1 MLCSQFLKYV
11 RSQDRACLSKTA
23 KVINAPNFLIV
34 YKVFE
39 VNRPR
44 EEVLRGE
51 LKLEEFGIEFS
62 HVIRGVAPPVY
73 RDPVEFFRKTY
84 FTEALKDLVVNVL
97 RRVAGFGGSSI
108 FVFDTGFGGGKTH
121 ALLSVYHLFKGKNT
135 ELKNRVKDVD
145 DVKQLLREAGIGEI
159 PDVNVVAI
167 DCKELDP
174 TNTPK
179 TLWGE
184 IARQMGRYDVLAYK
198 DQNFIAPTESEIAQV
213 LGSEKPAVIL
223 IDEIGEYFGRVLGAF
238 SNDYQIKFEQIRR
251 FFRSLES
258 AIVNPENSHV
268 LIVTLATE
276 APYHPAVASLLN
288 DIRDI
293 LGRHGRV
300 TLPIRGDE
308 IYHVVKKKLFEFI
321 DEKAAY
327 AVASK
332 FREYYQKNSDSFP
345 GKVIEGEGIKYSE
358 RIIKAYPFHPELID
372 ILYERVGTIPGFQKT
387 RGVFRLLAL
396 IIRDVWMNKP
406 ADAYLIMPKHVN
418 LSNSTILDELT
429 SRLDRSSLIT
439 VVRSDIESREGT
451 GKAQKYGDPLYLDVA
466 RSVFLYSLIGTQKQL
481 REVAA
486 TVKDI
491 ALSVATPD
499 LSDPG
504 YVAEVL
510 RELSHRLWYLYT
522 DDGTRYWFD
531 VEPNINKIIDE
542 TKNSIS
548 VTDAANRIRQE
559 LQVRLCR
566 EFSKNFKNSKC
577 IVWDDPSDDPELKI
591 VILDP
596 YKYYISDYRGGE
608 VEVPAG
614 VGEIFNRLKY
624 KNTVIFLL
632 PLRNRIDMAIE
643 DARYVIAC
651 EYLEKRGSFDKYK
664 SIINERR
671 GAFIAELITKLIDA
685 YQIVIYPHASGLRT
699 AIIRLQRSFTGKE
712 EDLAVLAR
720 SVRETLVNMGK
731 IVDNLSHEYLWDRY
745 FEEKDEF
752 KRNGEINIERVLEDF
767 KIDQRLPIV
776 SEDSVIRAIT
786 KLIED
791 GKIAYRSGDKFI
803 LNYESENLKDIKDV
817 VIHARNLSSN
827 YKDISDLL
835 REFELKVVKSGE
847 VRRGEENYVISLNKA
862 KELVMPYIER
872 LKEAVEKNQLSI
884 IETKVSEEVAMID
897 NDRVNEFG
905 EGVVEEINVNST
917 SAIYLRNVIRPI
929 LEFLN
934 VKVGFDARVNA
945 RIYHGEAFEVSV
957 SSTHPIK
964 ELDALS
970 TFLAD
975 IEEIYDILKK
985 RYGNVSCESS
995 LVISNLSKPVDRKT
1009 AELIKKYLESVRSN
1023 AKFTIRLRKIQS

>member
-1 MLCSQFLKYV
+1 MN
-11 RSQDRACLSKTA
+11 R
-23 KVINAPNFLIV
+23 
-34 YKVFE
+34 VFE
-39 VNRPR
+39 VNKPR
-44 EEVLRGE
+44 EEVLRDE
-51 LKLEEFGIEFS
+51 LRLEEFGIEFG
-62 HVIRGVAPPVY
+62 HVILGVAPPVY
-73 RDPVEFFRKTY
+73 RNPVEFFRKTY
-84 FTEALKDLVVNVL
+84 FTEALKELVVNVL
-97 RRVAGFGGSSI
+97 RRVAGFGGTSI
-108 FVFDTGFGGGKTH
+108 FVFDSGFGGGKTH
-121 ALLSVYHLFKGKNT
+121 ALLSIYHLFR
-135 ELKNRVKDVD
+135 ERERVKEVD
-145 DVKQLLREAGIGEI
+145 DVRQLLREAGINDI
-159 PDVNVVAI
+159 PDVNVIAI
-167 DCKELDP
+167 DGSELDP
-174 TNTPK
+174 TKRPS

-184 IARQMGRYDVLAYK
+184 IARQMNKYNEIANEDE
-198 DQNFIAPTESEIAQV
+198 QFIAPTASKMAQV

-223 IDEIGEYFGRVLGAF
+223 IDEIGEYFGRVLGVF
-238 SNDYQIKFEQIRR
+238 KDDYQIKFEQIRR

-258 AIVNPENSHV
+258 TVVNPENRHV

-276 APYHPAVASLLN
+276 APYHTSVIGLLN
-288 DIRDI
+288 DIREI

-308 IYHVVKKKLFEFI
+308 IYHVVKRRLFEFV
-321 DEKAAY
+321 DEKTAR

-345 GKVIEGEGIKYSE
+345 GKVVEGEGLKYFE
-358 RIIKAYPFHPELID
+358 RIVRAYPFHPELID

-387 RGVFRLLAL
+387 RGLFRLLAL

-418 LSNSTILDELT
+418 LRNNDILDELT
-429 SRLDRSSLIT
+429 SRLNKPYLIT
-439 VVRSDIESREGT
+439 VIRSDIESKEET

-466 RSVFLYSLIGTQKQL
+466 RSVFLYSLIGTLKPL

-499 LSDPG
+499 LSDPS

-548 VTDAANRIRQE
+548 VTDATNRIRQE

-566 EFSKNFKNSKC
+566 EFSKIFKSSKC

-596 YKYYISDYRGGE
+596 YRYYISDYRGGE

-614 VGEIFNRLKY
+614 VREIFNRLKY

-651 EYLEKRGSFDKYK
+651 EYLEKKGSFDKYK
-664 SIINERR
+664 SAINERR
-671 GAFIAELITKLIDA
+671 GAFMAELITKLVDA

-791 GKIAYRSGDKFI
+791 GKIAYRSGDKII

-827 YKDISDLL
+827 YKDISGLL
-835 REFELKVVKSGE
+835 REFELKVIKSGE
-847 VRRGEENYVISLNKA
+847 VRRGEENYVMSLNKA
-862 KELVMPYIER
+862 KELVMPYVER
-872 LKEAVEKNQLSI
+872 LKEAVEKNQPST
-884 IETKVSEEVAMID
+884 IETKVSEEITLIN

-905 EGVVEEINVNST
+905 EGVVEEINVESS

-929 LEFLN
+929 LEFLKA
-934 VKVGFDARVNA
+934 KVGFDARVNA
-945 RIYHGEAFEVSV
+945 RIYHGEVFEVSI
-957 SSTHPIK
+957 SSTHPIR
-964 ELDALS
+964 ELDKLS

-975 IEEIYDILKK
+975 IEEVCDLLKR
-985 RYGNVSCESS
+985 RYGNVNCESS
-995 LVISNLSKPVDRKT
+995 LVVSNLSKPVDGKT
-1009 AELIKKYLESVRSN
+1009 AEFIKKYLESVRN
-1023 AKFTIRLRKIQS
+1023 NVKFTIRLRKTQS